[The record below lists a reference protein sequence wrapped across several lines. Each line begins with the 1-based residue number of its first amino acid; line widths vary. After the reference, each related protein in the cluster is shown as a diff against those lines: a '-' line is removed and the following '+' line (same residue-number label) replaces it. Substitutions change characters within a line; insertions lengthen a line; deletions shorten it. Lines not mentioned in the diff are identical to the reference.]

1 MCRWLPGV
9 TPKSCVLYQCLSNLH
24 LGDNWH
30 LKPYCIQKLLIYI
43 HLNLLQLQ
51 ISPSWKMAPPSWPGP
66 KPYSHLEL
74 TLSHPYQ
81 TVSRSFW
88 LYIQKKKKYP
98 ESCCFLPLDCFHPD
112 PRQHS
117 SSPGF
122 LQEPFKRFVFGCP
135 FAVCS
140 RPSKVSLLKPT
151 SDDSPPLLVRS
162 RGFPSIS
169 NSDSPHDARGPTRCC
184 PLWLLTWSPS
194 PPAHSIHLR
203 WQVCFC
209 PEAFVPAVSSA
220 WHTFSCLLP
229 YLHEIFTIMS
239 PISEA

>member
-1 MCRWLPGV
+1 MTPRCHPQILCSLP
-9 TPKSCVLYQCLSNLH
+9 TPVKPSPGWQLAPQTLLYPKITDLY
-24 LGDNWH
+24 
-30 LKPYCIQKLLIYI
+30 P
-43 HLNLLQLQ
+43 
-51 ISPSWKMAPPSWPGP
+51 P
-66 KPYSHLEL
+66 KPAPATDFPILKNGTTIVTWAETLESPWIN
-74 TLSHPYQ
+74 SHPYQ

-117 SSPGF
+117 CSPGF

-140 RPSKVSLLKPT
+140 RPSKVSLLKPM

-229 YLHEIFTIMS
+229 YLREFFTIMS